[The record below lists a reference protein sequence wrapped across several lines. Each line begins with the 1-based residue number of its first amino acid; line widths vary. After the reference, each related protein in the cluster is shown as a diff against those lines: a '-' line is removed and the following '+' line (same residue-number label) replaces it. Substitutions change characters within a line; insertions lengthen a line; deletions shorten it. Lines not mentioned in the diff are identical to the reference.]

1 MARGALG
8 CLTVLSSALQLE
20 NFLEWAPM
28 SWLEM
33 EYEKLFA
40 SQSRDVIFKQQCSAN
55 KCIDEVIFPKIVS
68 NKYQYKI
75 DWQETEE
82 QQAVWH

>member
-1 MARGALG
+1 
-8 CLTVLSSALQLE
+8 
-20 NFLEWAPM
+20 
-28 SWLEM
+28 M

-82 QQAVWH
+82 QQAVWR